1 MRVSRVVL
9 VSLLSLT
16 GFLIVQTTN
25 LGARD
30 VVKSRPT
37 RQLPD
42 IQNVLV
48 IDGSTVHNVGELRMH
63 VGNWGLFGSMPTA
76 ATPFSFAPSAEW
88 PAGSGVEYLYGAGLW
103 IGGLKSGVP
112 AVSQSFYQF
121 EMRPTLDPIDIMYH
135 SSEGAPGG
143 NRFPDPMADDDGDG
157 AVDEDWLNGRDDD
170 GDGLVDEDFAAISN
184 QMFSCWYTDNQP
196 EALML
201 YPEHNPLNLL
211 VRQESYQWR
220 DNRFD
225 DFVAVEYRITNIGGD
240 IVEDFFIGVF
250 ADFDCGP
257 RTRPR
262 DWEDDGTGFVRVPA
276 VASDPGPPFLDIA
289 YGYDVDG
296 DGGETPAYFGVLFLD
311 HPTDPTGETA
321 PPSVGVS
328 TYANFSGNQ
337 SFEEGGDPTNDF
349 ERYELLSQQ
358 MIERDMEAPRDIR
371 AVASTGPFEELCPD
385 STMTVR
391 IAFVAGH
398 GLDGM
403 IENARAAKR
412 LYDAGWYPEG
422 QPPILAALDVQPG
435 RCPNHL
441 KFRPEGPITNGN
453 DDSMAGGVL
462 HAALLGRA
470 DFDVT
475 EVDVA
480 SIRLEDAAPVMKPE
494 YRDVGSERTRER
506 DCACPGEKPDGNMD
520 LLLKFRERDV
530 VKALLPATD
539 GEEKAVTIRGKTT
552 DGRDFSAVDCVVMD
566 VTGSNG
572 KPDKATPVA
581 EAAGLLSVLPNPFN
595 PATRVSYFLPNDADV
610 SVSIYDVSGRLVERL
625 VNERQPAGEHTV
637 EWNASR
643 ASSGI
648 YFCRF
653 EAAGVVETRKL
664 ILIK

>member
-1 MRVSRVVL
+1 MRVSRVFL
-9 VSLLSLT
+9 LSLLSLT

-30 VVKSRPT
+30 VVRSGPAK
-37 RQLPD
+37 QLPD

-63 VGNWGLFGSMPTA
+63 VGNWGLFGSMPSSTL
-76 ATPFSFAPSAEW
+76 PFSFAPSAEW

-103 IGGLKSGVP
+103 IGGLKGGIP

-121 EMRPTLDPIDIMYH
+121 EMQPTLDPVDIMYR

-225 DFVAVEYRITNIGGD
+225 DFVAVEYRITNIDGD

-296 DGGETPAYFGVLFLD
+296 DGGQTPAYFGVLFLD

-371 AVASTGPFEELCPD
+371 AVASAGPFEELMPD
-385 STMTVR
+385 SSMTFR
-391 IAFVAGH
+391 IAFVAGP
-398 GLDGM
+398 GLEGM
-403 IENARAAKR
+403 IANARAAKQ
-412 LYDAGWYPEG
+412 LYDAGWYPDG
-422 QPPILAALDVQPG
+422 PPPLHAAIDVQPG
-435 RCPNHL
+435 RCPNQL
-441 KFRPEGPITNGN
+441 LVKPKGTGANNEE
-453 DDSMAGGVL
+453 SMAGGVL
-462 HAALLGRA
+462 HAAILGRTG
-470 DFDVT
+470 FNVT
-475 EVDVA
+475 DVDV
-480 SIRLEDAAPVMKPE
+480 STVRLEGASPVMNAE
-494 YRDVGSERTRER
+494 YRDVGSEPTRER
-506 DCACPGEKPDGNMD
+506 ECVCPGERPDGVMD
-520 LLLKFRERDV
+520 LVLKFREKDV
-530 VKALLPATD
+530 VKALLPASD
-539 GEEKAVTIRGKTT
+539 GEEKAVTITGKTM
-552 DGRDFSAVDCVVMD
+552 DGRDFSAADCVVMR
-566 VTGSNG
+566 VLGSNG
-572 KPDKATPVA
+572 KPEKAVA
-581 EAAGLLSVLPNPFN
+581 TNKEAGLRSVLPNPFN
-595 PATRVSYFLPNDADV
+595 PATRVSYYLPADADV
-610 SVSIYDVSGRLVERL
+610 RLSIYDVSGRLVEKL
-625 VNERQPAGEHTV
+625 VDGPRPSGENTA

-653 EAAGVVETRKL
+653 EALGIVETRKL